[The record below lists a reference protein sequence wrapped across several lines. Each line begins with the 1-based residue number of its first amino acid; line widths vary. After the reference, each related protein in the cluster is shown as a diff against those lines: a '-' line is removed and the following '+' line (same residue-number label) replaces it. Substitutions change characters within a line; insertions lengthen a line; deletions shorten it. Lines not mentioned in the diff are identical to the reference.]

1 MLQKQGPISLL
12 VAKLNMKKEGREIRK
27 KGGERERERGRM
39 NW

>member
-27 KGGERERERGRM
+27 RERGRGKERESE
-39 NW
+39 